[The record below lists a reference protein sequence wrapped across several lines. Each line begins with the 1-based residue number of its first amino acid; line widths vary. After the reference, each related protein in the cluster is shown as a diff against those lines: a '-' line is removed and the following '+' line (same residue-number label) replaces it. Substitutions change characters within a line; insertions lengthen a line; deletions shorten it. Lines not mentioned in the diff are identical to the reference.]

1 MRKSIYSI
9 KVGALIEPC
18 GKNRNIFLSVL
29 FLFIITTKL
38 SATTSYKIND
48 RARIYSQEIS
58 SDSLVLKIDNDF
70 TIPVSL
76 LLDLHLENLNS
87 NHLPEMASVVPAKA
101 IGFVLAKFKK
111 TDSDIPYKLS
121 YNWKIVLGDVSKTPD
136 PSYLYGLPYQQSS
149 NFKISQGPEGE
160 FSHKEMF
167 AYDFAMPVGTPVL
180 ATRDGIVAIIKS
192 DSSIGGPNKEFIE
205 DANFISVYHSDGSI
219 ANYLHLNTNGVLVKE
234 GQEIKKGEL
243 IGFSGNTGFSSGPHL
258 HFEVLQPGFNAEKK
272 KWLSFNWEQND
283 NTLVSVLG
291 K

>member
-9 KVGALIEPC
+9 KVGALIELFS
-18 GKNRNIFLSVL
+18 KNRKLFLAVL
-29 FLFIITTKL
+29 FLFVTAKL
-38 SATTSYKIND
+38 SYAASYKIND
-48 RARIYSQEIS
+48 RTRIYSHEIS

-76 LLDLHLENLNS
+76 LLDLSLENLYS
-87 NHLPEMASVVPAKA
+87 DYLPGIASVVPAKTT
-101 IGFVLAKFKK
+101 GFVLAKFKRNVSG
-111 TDSDIPYKLS
+111 TPYKLS
-121 YNWKIVLGDVSKTPD
+121 YNWKIVLGDVSKTPEQ
-136 PSYLYGLPYQQSS
+136 SYLYGFPYQQSS

-167 AYDFAMPVGTPVL
+167 AYDFEMPVGTPVL
-180 ATRDGIVAIIKS
+180 AARDGVIAIIKS

-258 HFEVLQPGFNAEKK
+258 HFEVLQPGFNPTKK